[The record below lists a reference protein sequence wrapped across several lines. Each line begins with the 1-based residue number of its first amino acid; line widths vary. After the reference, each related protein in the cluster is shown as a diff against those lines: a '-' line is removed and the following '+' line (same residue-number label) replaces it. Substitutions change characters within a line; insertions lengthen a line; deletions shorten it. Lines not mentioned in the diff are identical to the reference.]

1 MTFEIA
7 KEEFKDFLLLECAF
21 SLHTINAYIRN
32 VEKLKNFLSIK
43 DLKLMPS
50 DVRLEHLTAFV
61 QYLNEVE
68 TLSAPSQAQVVA
80 TAKTFFKFLVL
91 EQVILDSPAV
101 FLSGPKKEQPLPV
114 YLLISEIHDLI
125 NVVQYYKPF
134 PHRALAIISI
144 LYACGIRVS
153 EMIGIKIEDLYF
165 EVNMIKVLGKGNKER
180 LVPIADFAQQNITQ
194 YIDAERSLFQKQKAF
209 HTHVFLTE
217 KGKPLQR
224 EYIWTLIKALAKRAH
239 ITKSISPHT
248 FRHTLATHLKQAG
261 ADLNTI
267 KEILGHE
274 SIADTLRYAHLDL
287 NNLREVIE
295 KCHPSNR

>member
-1 MTFEIA
+1 ME
-7 KEEFKDFLLLECAF
+7 KESF
-21 SLHTINAYIRN
+21 S
-32 VEKLKNFLSIK
+32 
-43 DLKLMPS
+43 
-50 DVRLEHLTAFV
+50 
-61 QYLNEVE
+61 
-68 TLSAPSQAQVVA
+68 
-80 TAKTFFKFLVL
+80 FF
-91 EQVILDSPAV
+91 
-101 FLSGPKKEQPLPV
+101 PV
-114 YLLISEIHDLI
+114 
-125 NVVQYYKPF
+125 N
-134 PHRALAIISI
+134 
-144 LYACGIRVS
+144 
-153 EMIGIKIEDLYF
+153 
-165 EVNMIKVLGKGNKER
+165 
-180 LVPIADFAQQNITQ
+180 
-194 YIDAERSLFQKQKAF
+194 KQKAF